1 MELKLSNE
9 RFEEIKKMILES
21 PKKALKSIKKEEMLD
36 FVMDTFEIN
45 SKVAVDL
52 ETKTEECLK
61 LTQDFSAMEKDLNQA
76 IDNLDREKKDHAA
89 VEKDMKAALDKANSV
104 ANISNTI
111 AEYSQANYEKI
122 LGQVKKYRVASI
134 VLAIIV
140 VLQMIF

>member
-36 FVMDTFEIN
+36 FIADTFEIN

-52 ETKTEECLK
+52 ETKTEEYLK
-61 LTQDFSAMEKDLNQA
+61 LTQDFSAMEQDLNQA
-76 IDNLDREKKDHAA
+76 IDKLDREKKDHAA

-104 ANISNTI
+104 ANTSNTI

-122 LGQVKKYRVASI
+122 LSQVKKYRIASI
-134 VLAIIV
+134 VLAVIV